1 MNDFVRTKLEELK
14 ADYCDVKGEP
24 FSHFYCPIL
33 FMDEN
38 TPLCEAHIINQA
50 FNDSARTTTVQ
61 RADVDSFYGSRFE
74 SDFLDV
80 QNYKE
85 RSMAEIVTDKALS
98 KRFGSKILLE
108 DKPVDFFFGSGEI
121 PPQFTPI
128 NLEKVKLTV
137 PFGLK
142 MHPTEV
148 IAAQDK
154 RWEIEIQ
161 RDVRIPML
169 VSVIKA
175 AHLTLFE
182 ILGYRYA
189 LSASGVFVG
198 HDILGKFFLQNQ
210 KKRKTQVVKN
220 AVPYFR
226 EFANMVRPIISCPFD
241 SKGTVTDKTFLVCVG
256 SSGLAWAFIVFVKTG
271 HLIHG
276 VLMPVFE
283 QVDQSVTYLDFL
295 RNQNSWLQVATCW
308 FKGDKWE
315 ITKNTVPLNWPKAG
329 LLYPQEGNEGRNE
342 NGGPRRR

>member
-50 FNDSARTTTVQ
+50 FNDSARTATVQ

-295 RNQNSWLQVATCW
+295 RNQNSWMQVATCW

-329 LLYPQEGNEGRNE
+329 LLYPHDGNEVEKTN
-342 NGGPRRR
+342 

>member
-14 ADYCDVKGEP
+14 ADYCGVEGEP

-33 FMDEN
+33 FRDED

-98 KRFGSKILLE
+98 NRFASKILLE
-108 DKPVDFFFGSGEI
+108 DEPVEFFFSAGEI
-121 PPQFTPI
+121 PPEFTPI

-154 RWEIEIQ
+154 R
-161 RDVRIPML
+161 
-169 VSVIKA
+169 
-175 AHLTLFE
+175 
-182 ILGYRYA
+182 
-189 LSASGVFVG
+189 
-198 HDILGKFFLQNQ
+198 
-210 KKRKTQVVKN
+210 
-220 AVPYFR
+220 
-226 EFANMVRPIISCPFD
+226 
-241 SKGTVTDKTFLVCVG
+241 
-256 SSGLAWAFIVFVKTG
+256 
-271 HLIHG
+271 
-276 VLMPVFE
+276 
-283 QVDQSVTYLDFL
+283 
-295 RNQNSWLQVATCW
+295 
-308 FKGDKWE
+308 
-315 ITKNTVPLNWPKAG
+315 
-329 LLYPQEGNEGRNE
+329 
-342 NGGPRRR
+342 